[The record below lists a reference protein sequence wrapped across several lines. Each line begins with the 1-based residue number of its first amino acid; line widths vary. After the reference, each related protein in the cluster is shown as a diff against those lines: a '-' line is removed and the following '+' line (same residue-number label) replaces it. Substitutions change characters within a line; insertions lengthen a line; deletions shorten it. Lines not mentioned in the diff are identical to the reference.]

1 MPYPVKGFTEV
12 ERSTRGRTAQNRE
25 QLRFD
30 EPGGPAAALCR
41 HVCGSQTGGAEGRGG
56 CVCRGG
62 NKLFFLVFLR
72 LC

>member
-1 MPYPVKGFTEV
+1 M
-12 ERSTRGRTAQNRE
+12 RS
-25 QLRFD
+25 D

-41 HVCGSQTGGAEGRGG
+41 HVGRSQTGGAEGRGG

-62 NKLFFLVFLR
+62 SKLLFLVVWK